1 MNAFAVRNGDLVMGP
16 TSYEVVTGPNKIAQ
30 DLGIS
35 CREPLG
41 CDRFHPN
48 WGSLLP
54 TYVGIDAQ
62 QANLMIQGEISRLVQ
77 NYSMVQRG
85 IAAQDVA
92 NRVTPRLSPSEI
104 VGRVE
109 SINVQQ
115 AFDAFGVQVVLSTID
130 HNATVTVNQVVGVSG

>member
-1 MNAFAVRNGDLVMGP
+1 MKAFVVRNGDLVMGP
-16 TSYEVVTGPNKIAQ
+16 TAYNIVTGSDKIAQ
-30 DLGIS
+30 DLGIA

-41 CDRFHPN
+41 GDRFHPN

-54 TYVGIDAQ
+54 SYVGLSAQ
-62 QANLMIQGEISRLVQ
+62 QVDLMVRGEISRLIQ

-104 VGRVE
+104 VGTIE
-109 SINVQQ
+109 GIDVQQ
-115 AFDAFGVQVVLSTID
+115 AFDAFAVRVVLSTLN
-130 HNATVTVNQVVGVSG
+130 HNSRVVLTQVVGVAG

>member
-1 MNAFAVRNGDLVMGP
+1 MGP
-16 TSYEVVTGPNKIAQ
+16 TTYDVVTGPAKIAQ
-30 DLGIS
+30 DLGIA

-41 CDRFHPN
+41 GDRFHPN

-54 TYVGIDAQ
+54 SYVGLSAQ
-62 QANLMIQGEISRLVQ
+62 QVDLMVKGEISRVIQ

-104 VGRVE
+104 VGTVD
-109 SINVQQ
+109 SINVHQT
-115 AFDAFGVQVVLSTID
+115 FDAFAVQVTLSTLD
-130 HNATVTVNQVVGVSG
+130 HSSRVVLTQVVGVSG